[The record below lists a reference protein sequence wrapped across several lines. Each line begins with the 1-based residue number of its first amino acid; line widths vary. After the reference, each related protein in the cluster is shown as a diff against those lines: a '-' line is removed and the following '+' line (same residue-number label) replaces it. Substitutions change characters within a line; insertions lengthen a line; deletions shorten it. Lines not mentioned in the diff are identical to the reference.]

1 VGLMLNYL
9 LLAGIALCLGLVIGK
24 GTYLLKI
31 TGVVGYIITGI
42 IIGPDVLNIVHLSAL
57 ESETI
62 ANFSLGIVAFIIGGE
77 LTLRLLRSM
86 GKSIIIIILG
96 ESFGAFFLVLIG
108 VYLVT
113 GDLVEAVIFAALA
126 PASAPAGTVA
136 VIHEYRAKGKLTD
149 SVLAVVG
156 FDDGLAILI
165 YAFAMAAVI
174 LMISGGGFSLPTLV
188 ITPILEI
195 MGALIVGGGIGCVIA
210 FLIRRVVEREELI
223 ALSLTSILLTAGIAL
238 YFGISLILSCMV
250 LGIVII
256 NLFPQE
262 NKPVFESI
270 KSITLPIY
278 VLFFVVAGL
287 NMKIG
292 LLTGIGILGFVYII
306 FRSLGLIS
314 GSYISAYL
322 SKTSKVIRNNLGLAI
337 LSQAGVAIGL
347 SLIASHRLAELGK
360 GELGSLIVTTIA
372 ATTVVFEIIGPLGAH
387 YAISKAGEIGKA

>member
-1 VGLMLNYL
+1 MFNYL
-9 LLAGIALCLGLVIGK
+9 LLAGIALFLGLLIGK

-31 TGVVGYIITGI
+31 TGVIGYIIAGI
-42 IIGPDVLNIVHLSAL
+42 IIGPDVLNIVNLSAV

-77 LTLRLLRSM
+77 LTFRLLKSM
-86 GKSIIIIILG
+86 GKSIVFIILG
-96 ESFGAFFLVLIG
+96 ESLGAFFLVLIG

-113 GDLVEAVIFAALA
+113 GNLAEAIIFAALA

-149 SVLAVVG
+149 SILAVVG

-165 YAFAMAAVI
+165 YAFAMAFAV
-174 LMISGGGFSLPTLV
+174 LLLSGGSFSLPTLV

-195 MGALIVGGGIGCVIA
+195 ISALIVGGGIGFVVA
-210 FLIRRVVEREELI
+210 FLFRRVVEREELI
-223 ALSLTSILLTAGIAL
+223 ALSITAILLTAGISIFFEL
-238 YFGISLILSCMV
+238 SLILSCMT
-250 LGIVII
+250 LGMVII

-270 KSITLPIY
+270 KSVTLPIY

-287 NMKIG
+287 NMRLG
-292 LLTGIGILGFVYII
+292 LLTGIGFLGFIYII
-306 FRSLGLIS
+306 FRSFGLIS
-314 GSYISAYL
+314 GSYLSAYL
-322 SKTSKVIRNNLGLAI
+322 TRTAKAIRNNLGLAI

-347 SLIASHRLAELGK
+347 SLIAAHKLAEIGRGDLGT
-360 GELGSLIVTTIA
+360 LIVTTIA
-372 ATTVVFEIIGPLGAH
+372 ATTVVFEIIGPLGAR
-387 YAISKAGEIGKA
+387 YAISRAGEIGKA